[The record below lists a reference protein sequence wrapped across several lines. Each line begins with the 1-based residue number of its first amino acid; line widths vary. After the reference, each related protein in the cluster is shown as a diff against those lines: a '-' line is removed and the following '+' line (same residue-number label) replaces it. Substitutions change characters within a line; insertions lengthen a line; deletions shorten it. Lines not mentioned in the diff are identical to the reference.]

1 MPKDWEKE
9 VRELKMHLARKPG
22 KYGDITHYSRE
33 GPYKRAST
41 DAKIAAVTA
50 MLEKKL
56 KKAEERVAAMK
67 KGGTR
72 RRSRGMRK
80 TRRR

>member
-9 VRELKMHLARKPG
+9 VRELKMHLANRPG
-22 KYGDITHYSRE
+22 KYGDIRHYSRS
-33 GPYKRAST
+33 GPYTRAST
-41 DAKIAAVTA
+41 DAKIEAVTA

-56 KKAEERVAAMK
+56 KKAQEHLAK

-72 RRSRGMRK
+72 RRSRGMRR

>member
-22 KYGDITHYSRE
+22 RYGDITHYSRE

-41 DAKIAAVTA
+41 DAKIEAVTA

-56 KKAEERVAAMK
+56 KKAQEHVAAK

-72 RRSRGMRK
+72 RRSRGMRR

>member
-1 MPKDWEKE
+1 MPKDFEKE
-9 VRELKMHLARKPG
+9 VRDLKMHLARKPG
-22 KYGDITHYSRE
+22 KYGDITHYSGE
-33 GPYKRAST
+33 GPYKRAT
-41 DAKIAAVTA
+41 TNAKIDAVTA

-56 KKAEERVAAMK
+56 KKAEAHLAK

-72 RRSRGMRK
+72 RRRGMRR

>member
-9 VRELKMHLARKPG
+9 VRDLKMELANKPG
-22 KYGDITHYSRE
+22 KYGEQSHFLRR
-33 GPYKRAST
+33 GPYTRAYT
-41 DAKIAAVTA
+41 DTKIDAVTA

-56 KKAEERVAAMK
+56 KKAEAHLIK

-72 RRSRGMRK
+72 RRRGIRR
-80 TRRR
+80 TRRK

>member
-22 KYGDITHYSRE
+22 KYGDITHYSGE
-33 GPYKRAST
+33 GPYKRATT

-56 KKAEERVAAMK
+56 KKAEAHLAK

-72 RRSRGMRK
+72 RRRRGKRS

>member
-1 MPKDWEKE
+1 MPKDFEKE
-9 VRELKMHLARKPG
+9 VRDLKMELANKPG
-22 KYGDITHYSRE
+22 KYGDPSHYLRR
-33 GPYKRAST
+33 GPYTRANT
-41 DAKIAAVTA
+41 DAKIDAVTA

-56 KKAEERVAAMK
+56 KKAQAHLVK

-72 RRSRGMRK
+72 RRRGIRT